1 MAKRESRG
9 HDGRSICYDRDR
21 TDGVSSPPSC
31 ARSGQ
36 AKTRAPPGFYARMN
50 QSRLILFVI
59 FITSN
64 HDRVRAHTARRVN
77 EEIDWEAERRVVRAA
92 GASEAV
98 LSRQIDKLNQE
109 WDMER
114 WLETNASALAFTG
127 TILGLLV
134 NKKFFAIPCL
144 VLPFLFQHAVQG
156 WCPPVPVLRRKG
168 VRTRREIDAERYAL
182 KALRGDFDGL
192 SSDQNNGVQRAREA
206 WQAANA

>member
-1 MAKRESRG
+1 M
-9 HDGRSICYDRDR
+9 
-21 TDGVSSPPSC
+21 
-31 ARSGQ
+31 
-36 AKTRAPPGFYARMN
+36 
-50 QSRLILFVI
+50 
-59 FITSN
+59 ITTN
-64 HDRVRAHTARRVN
+64 NDRVRAHTARRVN
-77 EEIDWEAERRVVRAA
+77 EEIDREAERRVVRAA

-98 LSRQIDKLNQE
+98 LSRQIDELNQE

-168 VRTRREIDAERYAL
+168 VRTRREIDAERNAL
-182 KALRGDFDGL
+182 KALRGDF
-192 SSDQNNGVQRAREA
+192 SSVQANGDRNAAGRAA
-206 WQAANA
+206 WEAANA